1 MAQEFWEEQNQALS
15 KEIQE
20 DMERVIKLLNE
31 KGVDFVVDGNKIL
44 IKCDIVRVD
53 FDARAPREL
62 AVSRP
67 SEEIVISQ
75 GDKDI
80 EINALSDVD
89 VVYIGVR
96 TPTNYTTI
104 TLPRKY
110 AHVQYED
117 SYLVIDFSP
126 KQ

>member
-53 FDARAPREL
+53 FDARAPRGL
-62 AVSRP
+62 AFSQP
-67 SEEIVISQ
+67 SEEIVFSQ
-75 GDKDI
+75 GGIK
-80 EINALSDVD
+80 
-89 VVYIGVR
+89 VYIS
-96 TPTNYTTI
+96 I
-104 TLPRKY
+104 
-110 AHVQYED
+110 D
-117 SYLVIDFSP
+117 STFHIWISSGNVAIGLHNHIHIEYKDSHLIIEF
-126 KQ
+126 